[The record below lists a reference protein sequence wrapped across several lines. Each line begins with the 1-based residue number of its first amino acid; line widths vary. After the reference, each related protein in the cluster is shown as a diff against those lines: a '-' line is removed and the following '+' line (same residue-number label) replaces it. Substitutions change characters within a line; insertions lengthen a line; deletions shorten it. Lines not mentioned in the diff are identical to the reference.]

1 MDHQPIIAKAM
12 EYGSRCHRE
21 CNHLYDGHPYDAH
34 LMNVAF
40 WVRIYSEGLSGEE
53 KLNLVAAAFA
63 HDVIEDCRQT
73 YSDVKREL
81 GETIAELVYAVTN
94 EKGRNRHERE
104 SDKYFADMKLVPHAT
119 LLKICDRIANFDYSI
134 RTGSS
139 KARMYYNDMAR
150 FLDLCDA
157 GDYYPDAVDHLIN
170 LSIRYEINRQ
180 NKE

>member
-1 MDHQPIIAKAM
+1 M

-21 CNHLYDGHPYDAH
+21 CNHLYDGQPYIAH
-34 LMNVAF
+34 LAHVASL
-40 WVRIYSEGLSGEE
+40 VRLYACHLSEEE

-81 GETIAELVYAVTN
+81 GETVAELVYAVTN

-139 KARMYYNDMAR
+139 KAKMYYNEQAKFINAVGYD
-150 FLDLCDA
+150 
-157 GDYYPDAVDHLIN
+157 YPDAVDHLIN
-170 LSIRYEINRQ
+170 LSIRYETN
-180 NKE
+180 NP